1 MGIQGL
7 LPFLKKIHQPVNVS
21 QFAGCTVAIDAYC
34 WLHKGAFSC
43 AEKLALGEKTDQYV
57 YYCMKYINYLLSKN
71 IKPIMVFDGC
81 HLPSKKNVEK
91 TRREKREINRK
102 KAAQFL
108 REGKRAEARECLQR
122 CIDISPEMALQL
134 MNTCR
139 NNSVDCIVAP
149 YEADAQLA
157 YLNKIGV
164 AQVIITED
172 SDLLLFGCERVLFKM
187 DHAGNGVLI
196 EQRRLNEVME
206 IQPDHY
212 TFDKFRYICILS
224 GCDYLPSLP
233 GIGLAK
239 ATKVFKIAR
248 QAVVEQLLTKLS
260 TYLKCNITV
269 PPEYIEGFK
278 AADNTFLYQLVFDPL
293 KRKLVPLNS
302 YGPDVDPKEMAYA
315 GSYMP
320 QEKALQIALG
330 NINIYN
336 GEKFADFDPERFVP
350 KYGKKKPEMLH
361 MLSMW
366 SRGYRVKPRAA
377 LKETQTPERPN
388 MRGREVEVRRPLRR
402 SPRKR
407 AHQDEDCE
415 LSKTNS
421 ELTNMYGDGPPE
433 KKVRPDVG
441 DDLHRFMFAKKSDSQ
456 GTQPPDQSDSEP
468 EPEPANPGGKR
479 TPAFF
484 NSLREA
490 HPTLISSPSKDEEE
504 KENHV
509 KSPTRN
515 MFACRSPSKRLRFN
529 LNAEKPKPVEVK
541 SRFFSPV
548 SRGASKDAE
557 ISKQTSISGFR
568 PAHSNTENVYN
579 ETGTEICDNPETDT
593 KDSVPS
599 VDSPRTMSPS
609 TKDRKSSSGLFKFTK
624 TSQSDVSSPASNSAF
639 NWSKFKFNKQGSSD
653 SLDSTKSVHNPF
665 KKVVSSS
672 KSNST
677 SILNSSATADTGGM
691 INSDIDSKTD
701 CDNDNETCDKD
712 AGFTDKD
719 LEVSEQD
726 TSLSEKEPELGD
738 TSPSELGDARCSI
751 SDSYPYSIDSMYMSQ
766 QTAGSQDSLP
776 SLPSL
781 SQDGDNTVIDNS
793 NKSVKRVPSLS
804 IYFKPAPSDSQG
816 STVISKGISDR
827 GDTQD
832 EPQTD
837 SGDGPA
843 KVVFIIESDDE
854 DVGAEADSLTKPKKE
869 DLKPKPGLK
878 LGGVKPG
885 CRVSGLSRKSRKSS
899 SDSLDKNQPKLKD
912 MFAKFSYNKQ

>member
-1 MGIQGL
+1 MTASDRS
-7 LPFLKKIHQPVNVS
+7 KIHQPVNVS

-43 AEKLALGEKTDQYV
+43 AEKLALGEKTDQ
-57 YYCMKYINYLLSKN
+57 
-71 IKPIMVFDGC
+71 
-81 HLPSKKNVEK
+81 
-91 TRREKREINRK
+91 KREINRK

-164 AQVIITED
+164 AQ
-172 SDLLLFGCERVLFKM
+172 VLFKM

-407 AHQDEDCE
+407 AHQ
-415 LSKTNS
+415 
-421 ELTNMYGDGPPE
+421 E

-515 MFACRSPSKRLRFN
+515 MFACRSPSKRL
-529 LNAEKPKPVEVK
+529 
-541 SRFFSPV
+541 RFFSPV

-869 DLKPKPGLK
+869 DLKPKPG
-878 LGGVKPG
+878 GVKPG